1 MADFDHDLY
10 QMITRTR
17 QVIIKARK
25 TELKKYGVP
34 AVYVAA
40 LNVIVR
46 LKKRATPANISRA
59 LFLEPHSVSELLS
72 KMEELGLIRRVKDL
86 ERKNYVRAEL
96 TEEGQE
102 KYKDSRNIESIK
114 DMMSV
119 LNPEE
124 KKQLWDL
131 LSRIRNQALKQL
143 GQDDKSIY
151 PPSRPD
157 E

>member
-1 MADFDHDLY
+1 MTEFDQDLY

-25 TELKKYGVP
+25 TELRKYGVP

-40 LNVIVR
+40 MNAIVR
-46 LKKRATPANISRA
+46 LKKRATPANISKA

-72 KMEELGLIRRVKDL
+72 KMEELGLIRRLKDL

-96 TEEGQE
+96 TEAGYE
-102 KYKDSRNIESIK
+102 KFRDSLKIESIK

-119 LNPEE
+119 LSPEE
-124 KKQLWDL
+124 KKQLWRL
-131 LSRIRNQALKQL
+131 LSRIRSQALSQL
-143 GQDDKSIY
+143 GLDDENIY
-151 PPSRPD
+151 PPSKPS

>member
-96 TEEGQE
+96 TEEGVRKNIRIPE
-102 KYKDSRNIESIK
+102 ISSR
-114 DMMSV
+114 
-119 LNPEE
+119 
-124 KKQLWDL
+124 
-131 LSRIRNQALKQL
+131 
-143 GQDDKSIY
+143 
-151 PPSRPD
+151 
-157 E
+157 